1 MCTSM
6 HSRFAEGERASLH
19 NQALDEPRPSL
30 SNVYRPFRSFCVCVF
45 GVVEGERIDSLEGD
59 ENESV

>member
-6 HSRFAEGERASLH
+6 HSRFAEGERDSLH

-30 SNVYRPFRSFCVCVF
+30 SNVYRPFRSFCVF

-59 ENESV
+59 ENERV